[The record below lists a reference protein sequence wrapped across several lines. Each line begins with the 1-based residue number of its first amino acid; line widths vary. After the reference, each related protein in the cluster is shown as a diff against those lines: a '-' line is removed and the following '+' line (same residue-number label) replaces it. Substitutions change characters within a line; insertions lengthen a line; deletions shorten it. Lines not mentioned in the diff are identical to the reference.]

1 MTATPKLILRTIER
15 MPRNGKS
22 ELLRFEPGLN
32 VIVGPPNSGKTKL
45 LGVLDY
51 LVGDRGQPADAF
63 GDDVAEKYV
72 AARAEFD
79 VDGSLIA
86 VERSWQKHGERQRV
100 LVNGLSIPD
109 TEFSDAW
116 LEILNIPAVS
126 FPQGDPHR
134 ELIWRELSWRSL
146 WHQMFRKQTM
156 WTDIADKQPE
166 SEQFACLLT
175 FLGQAQHLFA
185 PELGTIAH
193 LLDERKQIESKK
205 QQIVVFLNQ
214 ATRDLLGAHASPDFG
229 PGAIDD
235 FVSSISDRIGEL
247 EQMREG
253 AIAAAATYGRDASEA
268 SGLESMSARAALL
281 AGTVTALDRALVE
294 TEKRISELVEHDSL
308 LSNEVRRLKRS
319 RVAGE
324 MLADLR
330 VTNCPA
336 CDQSVEGRALSAN
349 KCYVCTQAVS
359 EPVAVE
365 AAVRRVDFEVE
376 QIESERAEL
385 AELITALRLQSRA
398 LRDEHTSAASELRQI
413 SDMMSTLSSPN
424 TAALHADVSA
434 FDIEIGRLQERI
446 VHVER
451 LRQLVDRRDEISHQL
466 DEIATKLNDLDAHV
480 AKRRTSLALET
491 SSDMFSDA
499 MADYLQA
506 LNRGRHGRWTQGPIG
521 LELRPRG
528 FSFTVAGSRWQRR
541 LGGSLT
547 LYFLL
552 AYHFA
557 LLRLSGQES
566 RHYPGLAVL
575 DLPASLEDGADVR
588 DKENYILE
596 PFSASMKRGKL
607 RGCQL
612 IAAGA
617 AFENLKD
624 AHRIELTTVWRPS
637 GRA

>member
-1 MTATPKLILRTIER
+1 MTGTPKLILRTLER
-15 MPRNGKS
+15 SAKGGKS
-22 ELLRFEPGLN
+22 ELLEFAPGLN
-32 VIVGPPNSGKTKL
+32 VIVGPPNSGKTKW

-51 LVGDRGQPADAF
+51 LLGDRGQPADAF
-63 GDDVAEKYV
+63 GDDVAEKYIS
-72 AARAEFD
+72 ARAEFD
-79 VDGSLIA
+79 VEGSIISI
-86 VERSWQKHGERQRV
+86 ERAWQKHGERQRV
-100 LVNGLSIPD
+100 LVNGVSTLD
-109 TEFSDAW
+109 TEFSEAW
-116 LEILNIPAVS
+116 LEILGIPAVN

-185 PELGTIAH
+185 PELGTIAE
-193 LLDERKQIESKK
+193 LLDQRKEIESKK

-214 ATRDLLGAHASPDFG
+214 STRDLLGAPASADFG
-229 PGAIDD
+229 AGTIDE
-235 FVSSISDRIGEL
+235 FVARMADRIREL
-247 EQMREG
+247 EQMREKAVATAATSG
-253 AIAAAATYGRDASEA
+253 RSPEEASSLASLSTRAAALATSVGTLDQA
-268 SGLESMSARAALL
+268 LEES
-281 AGTVTALDRALVE
+281 
-294 TEKRISELVEHDSL
+294 EKRIFELLDHDSL

-324 MLADLR
+324 ILADLR

-336 CDQSVEGRALSAN
+336 CDQPVEERALAPGS
-349 KCYVCTQAVS
+349 CYVCTQAI
-359 EPVAVE
+359 
-365 AAVRRVDFEVE
+365 AAPAAIETAGRRVDFEVE

-385 AELITALRLQSRA
+385 AELIASLRLQTRG
-398 LRDEHTSAASELRQI
+398 LRDDRNRQAIELRQLT
-413 SDMMSTLSSPN
+413 DMVATLSTPN
-424 TAALHADVSA
+424 TGVLHAELSA
-434 FDIEIGRLQERI
+434 IDIEIGRLQERI
-446 VHVER
+446 VYAER
-451 LRQLVDRRDEISHQL
+451 LRQLVDRRDQISREL
-466 DEIATKLNDLDAHV
+466 DEIGTRLSGLEARV
-480 AKRRTSLALET
+480 AKRRTSLALEA
-491 SSDMFSDA
+491 SSDVVSDA
-499 MADYLQA
+499 MADYLRV
-506 LNRGRHGRWTQGPIG
+506 LNRGHQRWTQGAVG

-557 LLRLSGQES
+557 LLRLSGQDS

-575 DLPASLEDGADVR
+575 DLPATLEDGADVR

-596 PFSASMKRGKL
+596 PFAASMKKGKL

-612 IAAGA
+612 IAAGS
-617 AFENLKD
+617 AFENLRD

-637 GRA
+637 RKT